1 MNVGT
6 LEDIDVKIQKL
17 KEEIDEKL
25 QLVNAN
31 LSEIG
36 KSFSLTLNEYNRLMA
51 QSRKL
56 FDEALAQKDFI
67 SFVVKG
73 IGAGFNY
80 LVAKYKKWRWHSK
93 FSSDLKNLKM
103 QRAKIISNKLKD
115 LEELESKFIPYIR
128 ENIETLLFQL
138 GKFNKEF
145 VISNSMETQINK
157 RIDAL
162 LSNYYKTYFL
172 EGALLYLKQALQDA
186 LAGRAIVGNVSIWE
200 KRLEEAVVELKRF
213 IKTIPNIEQSY
224 LYHYL
229 N

>member
-1 MNVGT
+1 
-6 LEDIDVKIQKL
+6 
-17 KEEIDEKL
+17 
-25 QLVNAN
+25 
-31 LSEIG
+31 
-36 KSFSLTLNEYNRLMA
+36 MA
-51 QSRKL
+51 QSSKL
-56 FDEALAQKDFI
+56 FNEAFESLAQNGDLI

-80 LVAKYKKWRWHSK
+80 LFAKYKKWRWHSK

-103 QRAKIISNKLKD
+103 QRATIISNKLKD
-115 LEELESKFIPYIR
+115 LEEIESKFIPYIR
-128 ENIETLLFQL
+128 GNIETLFFQL
-138 GKFNKEF
+138 GKFKKEF
-145 VISNSMETQINK
+145 VVSNGMEAQVNK

-200 KRLEEAVVELKRF
+200 KRLEEAVIEVREF